1 MARYRKIGGGE
12 PTMNRN
18 SDGNWYMCKGHS
30 GCWYKLASGDDLPP
44 TAGWTTGSEGR
55 SPAPRLRI
63 FNSAAEAKRATGHHS
78 DRTGG
83 AAIGDLVMVL
93 PSARKK
99 DGCVRP
105 GEVGKF
111 IKDDHD
117 GQPFKVEKLDK
128 SNSSY
133 YYEGDMR
140 KATDAEVAAKLPASA
155 LPPLDSSTWESTA
168 GATDHPVFARSVPTT
183 QGDGLKIVVTSCGN
197 KSKCVGEYTV
207 MSGSF
212 NGKPWFRNP
221 SGAIIYFRESWKMND
236 NDSKAGWYYSVTE
249 MAPSRSTTGSAI
261 AVGCS
266 VRVRASVA
274 TPRYDWGPVSH
285 ASVGKL
291 LRIDAGGDVKIN
303 FPEHSS
309 WTGRLDEIE
318 IVESSAVSRTGT
330 TIKARCSV
338 RVRAAVAA
346 PRFGWGGVSHSSVG
360 KVSRVDADGDVWV
373 DFPECTGWRGR
384 LDEIEIA

>member
-55 SPAPRLRI
+55 SPAPTLRL
-63 FNSAAEAKRATGHHS
+63 FSSAAEAKRAIGHHS

-133 YYEGDMR
+133 YYDIDTKISYRIGSNWSFSANYDFIHRSETLGGAYKD
-140 KATDAEVAAKLPASA
+140 TDTRLT
-155 LPPLDSSTWESTA
+155 L
-168 GATDHPVFARSVPTT
+168 
-183 QGDGLKIVVTSCGN
+183 GLT
-197 KSKCVGEYTV
+197 YH
-207 MSGSF
+207 
-212 NGKPWFRNP
+212 R
-221 SGAIIYFRESWKMND
+221 
-236 NDSKAGWYYSVTE
+236 
-249 MAPSRSTTGSAI
+249 
-261 AVGCS
+261 
-266 VRVRASVA
+266 
-274 TPRYDWGPVSH
+274 
-285 ASVGKL
+285 
-291 LRIDAGGDVKIN
+291 
-303 FPEHSS
+303 
-309 WTGRLDEIE
+309 
-318 IVESSAVSRTGT
+318 
-330 TIKARCSV
+330 
-338 RVRAAVAA
+338 
-346 PRFGWGGVSHSSVG
+346 
-360 KVSRVDADGDVWV
+360 
-373 DFPECTGWRGR
+373 
-384 LDEIEIA
+384 